1 MLLTCRSEERS
12 LRSVGA
18 ISAAALVAVGTSCNG
33 TLSFDQLS
41 GHFRLPGSTGTVT
54 FLRTRVLRVIVRA
67 KMPPT
72 SIARDSSAAGGATD
86 RVSLLRNHPLFCE
99 LTPSMLERI
108 STYVKRRSFAK
119 GSTIFEKGDA
129 GVGLIGVVSGSVK
142 ISVTS
147 ADGRDIVLNIIR
159 PGEVFGEIA
168 LLDGRARTAN
178 AAAMSDCELIVI
190 ERREFLPFLRS
201 EPDVTLKLME
211 ILCSRL
217 RKTSEQVQ
225 DVTFLNLSTRLAKT
239 LLRLAANDGPSKPAS
254 KVAITQREISQI
266 VGRSRESTNKQL
278 RAWAKR
284 GWIRLERGSVTVIK
298 AAKLVELAA
307 TDSDLDAS

>member
-1 MLLTCRSEERS
+1 
-12 LRSVGA
+12 
-18 ISAAALVAVGTSCNG
+18 
-33 TLSFDQLS
+33 
-41 GHFRLPGSTGTVT
+41 
-54 FLRTRVLRVIVRA
+54 
-67 KMPPT
+67 MPPT
-72 SIARDSSAAGGATD
+72 SIARDSSATGGATD

-99 LTPSMLERI
+99 LTPPILERI
-108 STYVKRRSFAK
+108 STYMKRRSVPK
-119 GSTIFEKGDA
+119 GATIFEKGDA
-129 GVGLIGVVSGSVK
+129 GIGLIGVVSGSVK

-147 ADGRDIVLNIIR
+147 TDCRDIVLNIIR

-178 AAAMSDCELIVI
+178 ATAMSDCELIVI
-190 ERREFLPFLRS
+190 ERREFIPFLRS
-201 EPDVTLKLME
+201 EPDVALKLME

-239 LLRLAANDGPSKPAS
+239 LLRLTANHGSSKSTA

-266 VGRSRESTNKQL
+266 VGRTRESTNKRL

-284 GWIRLERGSVTVIK
+284 GWIRLERGSVTVLK
-298 AAKLVELAA
+298 ADKLVELA
-307 TDSDLDAS
+307 TMSSDLDAS

>member
-1 MLLTCRSEERS
+1 
-12 LRSVGA
+12 
-18 ISAAALVAVGTSCNG
+18 
-33 TLSFDQLS
+33 
-41 GHFRLPGSTGTVT
+41 
-54 FLRTRVLRVIVRA
+54 
-67 KMPPT
+67 MPPT
-72 SIARDSSAAGGATD
+72 SIARDSSATGGATD

-108 STYVKRRSFAK
+108 STYVKRRPVTK

-147 ADGRDIVLNIIR
+147 ADGRDVVLNIIH

-178 AAAMSDCELIVI
+178 ATAMSDCELIVI
-190 ERREFLPFLRS
+190 ERREFIPFLRS

-217 RKTSEQVQ
+217 RNTSEQVQ

-239 LLRLAANDGPSKPAS
+239 LLRLTANAGPSKPAA

-284 GWIRLERGSVTVIK
+284 GWLRLERGSVTVMK
-298 AAKLVELAA
+298 ADKLVELAA
-307 TDSDLDAS
+307 MNSDLDVS